1 MIAELESLIALQQID
16 LQISEQNRAKEE
28 FPATIAELQKA
39 IQKAQ
44 AALDGLTKKQ
54 QAVLNEKKTIEEK
67 ISLAKASLDKSQDL
81 LNSIKTNREYDAVHT
96 QIENFKQVVSGGDAR
111 LKTFDQDAQQL
122 QQAIEA
128 AQANLD
134 NIKAENDP
142 KIAEITA
149 KVDVIDAAVNEAVAQ
164 RDAVVAKIPKA
175 LLRTYQY
182 ILKGRKNG
190 KVLSFITEETRT
202 CSVCFKVL
210 EPQLVNEI
218 RKAAKVIICQNCG
231 SLYVWKDEPK
241 A

>member
-44 AALDGLTKKQ
+44 AALEGLTKKQ

>member
-1 MIAELESLIALQQID
+1 MIAELEFLIALQQID

-28 FPATIAELQKA
+28 FPATIAELQNV
-39 IQKAQ
+39 IRKAQ

-149 KVDVIDAAVNEAVAQ
+149 KVDVIDAAVNEAVAR

-190 KVLSFITEETRT
+190 KVLSFITEEART

>member
-28 FPATIAELQKA
+28 FPATIAELKNA

-128 AQANLD
+128 AAANLD

-149 KVDVIDAAVNEAVAQ
+149 KVDVIDAAVNEAVAR

-190 KVLSFITEETRT
+190 KVLSFITEEART